1 MTDLDAARPAGPPGS
16 RGATSPPFSP
26 VVVHGDWVF
35 VSGTVGRDPE
45 TKEIARG
52 DVAAQTRQALET
64 IRRHL
69 ERVGSGM
76 DKVVKATVFL
86 VDMAHFSQMN
96 EAYRAAF
103 PEGRLPARSCVQVV
117 ALPDPEALV
126 EIEVVAGR

>member
-1 MTDLDAARPAGPPGS
+1 M
-16 RGATSPPFSP
+16 
-26 VVVHGDWVF
+26 F

-103 PEGRLPARSCVQVV
+103 PEGRLPARSCVQAV